1 MATHVPTIAELRPW
15 IEFRFSRSSGPGGQN
30 VNKVNTRVTLLF
42 DVAASTVLSDA
53 AKTRILGGLRT
64 RLSVDG
70 RVRVVSMRH
79 RTQPQNR
86 TAAEVRLMEL
96 LTDVLKVRIKR
107 RPTKPTAGSKRRRL
121 DEKRKRGSLK
131 RDRRGG
137 GDSHE

>member
-1 MATHVPTIAELRPW
+1 MATRVPTIDELRPW

-42 DVAASTVLSDA
+42 DVGACTVLSDV
-53 AKTRILGGLRT
+53 AKERIRAGLRT
-64 RLSVDG
+64 RLSADG

-96 LTDVLKVRIKR
+96 LTEVLKIRAKR
-107 RPTKPTAGSKRRRL
+107 KPTKPSAGSKRRRL
-121 DEKRKRGSLK
+121 DEKRKRGILK

-137 GDSHE
+137 GDSH